1 MIEICQLENL
11 TKISKTKEIDI
22 NNKDTISWVY
32 NTYIY
37 IYIYKKL
44 FIMTS
49 HKIATNLSNKFLYKA
64 PCHVTVNIIT

>member
-1 MIEICQLENL
+1 MIEIYQLENL

-22 NNKDTISWVY
+22 NNKDTISLVY
-32 NTYIY
+32 NTFF

>member
-1 MIEICQLENL
+1 MIEIYQLENL

-32 NTYIY
+32 NTFIY
-37 IYIYKKL
+37 IHKKL

-64 PCHVTVNIIT
+64 PCNVTVNIIT

>member
-1 MIEICQLENL
+1 MIEIYQLENL

-32 NTYIY
+32 NTFL
-37 IYIYKKL
+37 YIYKKL

-64 PCHVTVNIIT
+64 PCNVTVNIIT